1 MPKLDISPTR
11 LDVQLSIGEKIA
23 ALHGSFSVT
32 AAGIAGAE
40 VLPAKWWMSLGLR
53 VPGTGLPGLIIAGT
67 YIWRQDRAFVCWKR
81 GEQALQI
88 NLTGQ
93 RYTRLVIGVKDAE
106 TWAETINAYLAGC

>member
-11 LDVQLSIGEKIA
+11 LEVQLSIGEKIA
-23 ALHGSFSVT
+23 AIHGSFSVP
-32 AAGIAGAE
+32 AAGITGAE
-40 VLPAKWWMSLGLR
+40 VL
-53 VPGTGLPGLIIAGT
+53 PGTGLPGLIIAGT
-67 YIWRQDRAFVCWKR
+67 YIWRKDRAFVCWKR

-93 RYTRLVIGVKDAE
+93 RYTRLVIGVKGAE